1 LNARRCGHCKAV
13 EPNLHELAAHF
24 SADKRFVFARIDGSK
39 NEVLAPNVRI
49 FDFPTFFM
57 FPFGNKTHPV
67 EYDGSTNTVDM
78 IEFVDQFRLLREK
91 IELQREL
98 QHRELV

>member
-1 LNARRCGHCKAV
+1 
-13 EPNLHELAAHF
+13 
-24 SADKRFVFARIDGSK
+24 
-39 NEVLAPNVRI
+39 
-49 FDFPTFFM
+49 
-57 FPFGNKTHPV
+57 V